1 MSNVMK
7 LMKQAAA
14 MQKEMEQVQ
23 SQLAARTYDFTS
35 GGGMVTATARGDG
48 TLVRI
53 KIDPKVIDPK
63 DAAMLEDLVLA
74 AAEGALREA
83 RETMNS
89 EMAKIT
95 SGLRIPGMPGLG
107 M

>member
-7 LMKQAAA
+7 LMKQAAT
-14 MQKEMEQVQ
+14 MQKEMEQLQ
-23 SQLAARTYDFTS
+23 AQLAARTYDFTS
-35 GGGMVTATARGDG
+35 GGGMVAATARGDG
-48 TLVRI
+48 TLLKI
-53 KIDPKVIDPK
+53 KIDPKVIDPR
-63 DAAMLEDLVLA
+63 DPAMLEDLVLA

-83 RETMNS
+83 RETMNR

-95 SGLRIPGMPGLG
+95 SGLRIPGMPGMG

>member
-14 MQKEMEQVQ
+14 MQKEMEQIQ
-23 SQLAARTYDFTS
+23 SQLATRTYDFTS

-48 TLVRI
+48 TLVKV
-53 KIDPKVIDPK
+53 KIDPKVIDPQ
-63 DAAMLEDLVLA
+63 DPALLEDLVLA
-74 AAEGALREA
+74 AVEGALREA
-83 RETMNS
+83 RETMNR
-89 EMAKIT
+89 EMAKVT
-95 SGLRIPGMPGLG
+95 AGLRIPGLPGLG